1 MIVVRWTHHAK
12 HGCTNELAKAIMSY
26 PEYGLPKLP
35 HGARVYTGSTEGP
48 WDVVIWE
55 VAFDSHVQYAAFL
68 AEVWA
73 APRIGEFL
81 ASWGSF
87 KERGG
92 GGQIWNVEQF
102 E

>member
-1 MIVVRWTHHAK
+1 MIVIRWTNHAK
-12 HGCTNELAKAIMSY
+12 HGGTSELVKAIKSY

-35 HGARVYTGSTEGP
+35 HGARVYSPSTLGP

-55 VAFDSHVQYAAFL
+55 VEFDSEAQFTAFL
-68 AEVWA
+68 AEFWA
-73 APRIGEFL
+73 APRAREFL
-81 ASWGSF
+81 EPMGPF

-92 GGQIWNVEQF
+92 GGEMWHVEHF